1 LPEKENTQ
9 VPIFQRILYTKARF
23 NHPSNPTERRAAEMP
38 VYNVLLVAEFHD
50 IQEGDQKDVLLRMEE
65 HGFEKIPT
73 VSNAWEMKCEGEDET
88 DAKDKAIQSM
98 VNICR
103 THPFELKMVAH
114 AGESQILRR
123 RKKFEA

>member
-1 LPEKENTQ
+1 
-9 VPIFQRILYTKARF
+9 
-23 NHPSNPTERRAAEMP
+23 MP

-73 VSNAWEMKCEGEDET
+73 VANTWEMKCEGEDET

-123 RKKFEA
+123 KKKFEA

>member
-1 LPEKENTQ
+1 
-9 VPIFQRILYTKARF
+9 
-23 NHPSNPTERRAAEMP
+23 MP

-50 IQEGDQKDVLLRMEE
+50 IQEDDQKDVLLRMEE

-73 VSNAWEMKCEGEDET
+73 VANAWEMKCEGEDET

-103 THPFELKMVAH
+103 THPFELKIVAH